1 MTGNWDEPKLVA
13 VFDTNVLI
21 RVALARTR
29 AARAIRVAWE
39 EGDFLLLISKD
50 ILKGNRSDG

>member
-1 MTGNWDEPKLVA
+1 VTGDWDEPKLVA

-39 EGDFLLLISKD
+39 EGDFLL
-50 ILKGNRSDG
+50 